1 MMVIRNPVGLTR
13 GSEEIYHILVDTVDS
28 VDTRQGRGGGL
39 GPAGLL
45 AGNSPL
51 SPQKCDAGQTD

>member
-13 GSEEIYHILVDTVDS
+13 GSEEIYHILVDTVDTS
-28 VDTRQGRGGGL
+28 AGQSRGL
-39 GPAGLL
+39 GPAGLH